1 MPPLLLR
8 ALPYIVVVALF
19 SLAVCRLYNLAY
31 ENGASSIQT
40 QWNAEKLKHSEEMD
54 ALEKQ
59 MVALE
64 RDHQKENE
72 RITHELAQA
81 NQIHAV
87 SLAANRSDYD
97 KRLQLASKRYGVYQA
112 IGVSSSSEC
121 RGLSSHAIELDR
133 TLEEGRFLV
142 RELRDTLELRDSQV
156 KSLGSQILNDRRV
169 ISDARTD

>member
-1 MPPLLLR
+1 MPALLLR
-8 ALPYIVVVALF
+8 ALPYIAALALF
-19 SLAVCRLYNLAY
+19 SFAVHSVYESGY
-31 ENGASSIQT
+31 ENGASSIQVK
-40 QWNAEKLKHSEEMD
+40 WNKERSEYAATTAALKEESLKRERQHRIDSEKI
-54 ALEKQ
+54 
-59 MVALE
+59 
-64 RDHQKENE
+64 N
-72 RITHELAQA
+72 HELAKS

-87 SLAANRSDYD
+87 SLAANRADYD